1 MIKIELPGMGEQ
13 RRRVYE
19 QETERACEAL
29 KANLAAPEIETDT
42 VINIYE
48 YGAEHLLK
56 QDNGWKP
63 PAPQLVTALFRQFQ
77 TYFPE
82 YNTDEKLAR
91 LLGIGRSRA
100 IRSFKKGET
109 PVPYGI
115 WRRFLIL
122 TGRASQE
129 IIPVLGFFP

>member
-1 MIKIELPGMGEQ
+1 MIEIELPGMGEQ

-19 QETERACEAL
+19 REAARACDAL
-29 KANLAAPEIETDT
+29 KANLAAPVIKTDT
-42 VINIYE
+42 AIDICE
-48 YGAEHLLK
+48 YGAEHLLT

-63 PAPQLVTALFRQFQ
+63 PAPQLITSLFRQFQ
-77 TYFPE
+77 AHFPE
-82 YNTDEKLAR
+82 YDTDEKLAR
-91 LLGIGRSRA
+91 LLGMGRSRA
-100 IRSFKKGET
+100 IRSFKNGET